1 MRCVSKG
8 SASPKLLHTL
18 PGCHAFDHV
27 AQSEAQHT
35 VKKAKQ
41 ASLPHL
47 LRGKPWPVWLRT
59 WLRKMT
65 EVLVWTANLE
75 ALVQIQLWLTMSLT
89 PLTQCLSYSIAVI
102 KTRTKS
108 NLGMK
113 GLFHLTILYYS
124 PSLREVWSG
133 ASRAGT
139 VRWELVQR
147 LWQSAAYWFAPCGLL
162 CLLSYV
168 TQDHPPR
175 GGTRG
180 RCIHINHQSRKCH
193 KGLITG
199 KSAGSILLN

>member
-108 NLGMK
+108 K
-113 GLFHLTILYYS
+113 EES
-124 PSLREVWSG
+124 
-133 ASRAGT
+133 
-139 VRWELVQR
+139 
-147 LWQSAAYWFAPCGLL
+147 
-162 CLLSYV
+162 
-168 TQDHPPR
+168 
-175 GGTRG
+175 
-180 RCIHINHQSRKCH
+180 
-193 KGLITG
+193 KGLIWLTHPDHSESLRKARVG
-199 KSAGSILLN
+199 TQGRNLGSRNRSRTVGECWLLSCSLGSPTSIF